1 MLRPRS
7 ADITFA
13 GFLTMPYFA
22 VLFLLFAAAAGWAG
36 FAAGVPVEFIKLLYG
51 FFVLM
56 AILCLA
62 GTITGRR
69 RVSAN
74 LSKPDLA

>member
-1 MLRPRS
+1 
-7 ADITFA
+7 
-13 GFLTMPYFA
+13 MPYFA
-22 VLFLLFAAAAGWAG
+22 VLFLLFAAAAGRAA
-36 FAAGVPVEFIKLLYG
+36 FAAGVPAEFLKLLYG

-56 AILCLA
+56 AFLCLA

-69 RVSAN
+69 RPSAN

>member
-1 MLRPRS
+1 
-7 ADITFA
+7 
-13 GFLTMPYFA
+13 MPYFA
-22 VLFLLFAAAAGWAG
+22 VLFLLFAAAAGWTA
-36 FAAGVPVEFIKLLYG
+36 FAAGAPLELLKLLYG
-51 FFVLM
+51 FFALM

-69 RVSAN
+69 RSTGS

>member
-1 MLRPRS
+1 MFPPES
-7 ADITFA
+7 ADTTFA
-13 GFLTMPYFA
+13 GFLTMPYLT
-22 VLFLLFAAAAGWAG
+22 VLFLLFAGAAGWAG
-36 FAAGVPVEFIKLLYG
+36 FVAGVPVEFLKLLYG

-69 RVSAN
+69 RVSAKM
-74 LSKPDLA
+74 SKPDLA

>member
-1 MLRPRS
+1 
-7 ADITFA
+7 
-13 GFLTMPYFA
+13 MPYLT
-22 VLFLLFAAAAGWAG
+22 VLFLLFAGAAGWAS
-36 FAAGVPVEFIKLLYG
+36 FVAGVPVEFIKLLYG

>member
-1 MLRPRS
+1 
-7 ADITFA
+7 
-13 GFLTMPYFA
+13 MPYFA
-22 VLFLLFAAAAGWAG
+22 VLFLLFATAAGWAG
-36 FAAGVPVEFIKLLYG
+36 FAAGIPVEFLKLLYG

-69 RVSAN
+69 RTPAN

>member
-1 MLRPRS
+1 
-7 ADITFA
+7 
-13 GFLTMPYFA
+13 MPYFA
-22 VLFLLFAAAAGWAG
+22 ILFLLFAAAAGRAA
-36 FAAGVPVEFIKLLYG
+36 FAAGAPTEFLKLLYG

-56 AILCLA
+56 AFLCLA

-69 RVSAN
+69 RAPGN